1 MGKRELID
9 TGTAKRFVRR
19 DEKGRISEVTI
30 VRPKKGPS
38 SVSLKAI
45 RQAVRT
51 LDATRKSK

>member
-1 MGKRELID
+1 MDKRELID

-19 DEKGRISEVTI
+19 DEKGRTSEITI

-45 RQAVRT
+45 RQAVR
-51 LDATRKSK
+51 AVNAARGSK